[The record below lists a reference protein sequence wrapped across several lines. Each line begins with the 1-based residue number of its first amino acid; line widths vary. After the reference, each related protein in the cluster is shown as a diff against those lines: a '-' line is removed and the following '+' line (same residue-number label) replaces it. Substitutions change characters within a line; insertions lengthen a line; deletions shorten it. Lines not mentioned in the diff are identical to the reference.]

1 MEQVTVVAVKN
12 IDPIFSA
19 SIRPAMVDTILSK
32 PPNQTHQGT
41 SATLLWANPASRVK
55 GSAASNALGHYYT
68 RIVLPTKVDRVTS
81 GVVR

>member
-1 MEQVTVVAVKN
+1 MEQVTVAAVKN

-32 PPNQTHQGT
+32 PPDHAHQGT

-55 GSAASNALGHYYT
+55 GSAMSKASRALPYT
-68 RIVLPTKVDRVTS
+68 CLLYTS
-81 GVVR
+81 RCV